1 MPMYFNDNKVTIK
14 DVYEFFST
22 RFDMRKLP
30 KGVKLDL
37 DENEFYCFIIGLS
50 EDKTFTCVE
59 SIINCDD
66 ELEDN
71 EKEILEETLKAT
83 PGLYELFMS
92 SIQSFADSLLDKL
105 TDEQPAE
112 VDGVVKD
119 EKEKDN
125 TVASKQNT
133 VKQKTWRFFQ
143 NDDAPGGVDA
153 YIYMTSKIVKEEELA
168 AEMFRIVRDY
178 DRMKGIEI
186 PNKER
191 MSIWTLKDF
200 FDNHI
205 LESPEAEMR
214 IKSSLNFEEAFDRV
228 KFWVDCAWEKITISG
243 VIPLMERPV
252 DWLEDDSFFK
262 EKDKY
267 FEDIIKNA
275 NERRKE
281 KQQKIQKA
289 MESVVIDRNDSAFK
303 TKIGMEVLKFTDTNN
318 AKKMIE
324 ALEKYVKQYR
334 EDHKNDLKFDFTQRQ
349 RFAKQLKA
357 IETLC
362 DDAMSL
368 ESYRIS
374 NEFYNPESEDKA
386 EMEQLADAALEA
398 YLSGN
403 WD

>member
-1 MPMYFNDNKVTIK
+1 MPMYFNDNKVTVK

-59 SIINCDD
+59 SIVNCDD

-92 SIQSFADSLLDKL
+92 SVQSSADSLLDKL
-105 TDEQPAE
+105 ADEQPAE
-112 VDGVVKD
+112 VNGVIKD
-119 EKEKDN
+119 EKESDN

-133 VKQKTWRFFQ
+133 IKQKTWRFFE
-143 NDDAPGGVDA
+143 NNDAPGGVDA
-153 YIYMTSKIVKEEELA
+153 YIYMSSKIVREEELA
-168 AEMFRIVRDY
+168 AEMFRIIRDY

-228 KFWVDCAWEKITISG
+228 KFWVDCAWEKITTSG

-281 KQQKIQKA
+281 KQQRTQKA
-289 MESVVIDRNDSAFK
+289 VEAAVIDRNDNAFK
-303 TKIGMEVLKFTDTNN
+303 TKVGMEVLKFTDTDN
-318 AKKMIE
+318 AKKMVE
-324 ALEKYVKQYR
+324 ALEKYVKQYK
-334 EDHKNDLKFDFTQRQ
+334 EDHKNDPKFDFTQRQ

-362 DDAMSL
+362 DDAMSI
-368 ESYRIS
+368 EAYKVS
-374 NEFYNPESEDKA
+374 NEFYNPEGEDKA

>member
-37 DENEFYCFIIGLS
+37 DEDEFYCFIIGLK
-50 EDKTFTCVE
+50 EDETFTCVA

-71 EKEILEETLKAT
+71 EKEILENTLKAT
-83 PGLYELFMS
+83 PGLYELFMN
-92 SIQSFADSLLDKL
+92 SIQSAADSLLDQL
-105 TDEQPAE
+105 SDGLPPE

-119 EKEKDN
+119 EKDDDK
-125 TVASKQNT
+125 TVASQQNKI
-133 VKQKTWRFFQ
+133 KQKTWRFFE
-143 NDDAPGGVDA
+143 NSDAPGGVDA
-153 YIYMTSKIVKEEELA
+153 YIYMTSKIVQEEELA

-178 DRMKGIEI
+178 NRMNGVEM
-186 PNKER
+186 PNMER

-200 FDNHI
+200 LDNHI

-214 IKSSLNFEEAFDRV
+214 IQSSLNFEEAFDRV
-228 KFWVDCAWEKITISG
+228 KFWVDSAWEKITTSG
-243 VIPLMERPV
+243 VVPLMEKPKE
-252 DWLEDDSFFK
+252 WLEEDSFFK

-267 FEDIIKNA
+267 FEDIIKEA
-275 NERRKE
+275 NERLKE
-281 KQQKIQKA
+281 KQQKIEAATKLA
-289 MESVVIDRNDSAFK
+289 VIDRDSSAFK
-303 TKIGMEVLKFTDTNN
+303 TKFGLEVLKFTDTNN
-318 AKKMIE
+318 AKEMVK
-324 ALEKYVKQYR
+324 ALEDYVKKYK
-334 EDHKNDLKFDFTQRQ
+334 EDHKDDPKFDFTKRQ

-362 DDAMSL
+362 DDAISK
-368 ESYRIS
+368 EAWKVS
-374 NEFYNPESEDKA
+374 NEYYNPEQDNKD
-386 EMEQLADAALEA
+386 EMEKLADAALEA
-398 YLSGN
+398 YLSSN